1 MTQATATLTT
11 QDAIARGR
19 TERAAAFAQFLAW
32 AFHVQTRETGAQAKT
47 A

>member
-32 AFHVQTRETGAQAKT
+32 AFHAHRQDTGANAK
-47 A
+47 AA